1 MEKDTKS
8 DKELQQRNKLLQQLS
23 WDYGISAEEIQA
35 VLTGKKK
42 YAGHYTKKDL
52 FQKML
57 ETYSWFTILQLF
69 SPYEIKKLLTPDLIN
84 RLRMHSLRKKY
95 EFIRRRLHQVV

>member
-1 MEKDTKS
+1 MEKDPKN
-8 DKELQQRNKLLQQLS
+8 DIELQERYKLLQQLS

-35 VLTGKKK
+35 VLKGKKK
-42 YAGHYTKKDL
+42 YAGHYTKEGL

-69 SPYEIKKLLTPDLIN
+69 SPYEIKKLLTPDLVN
-84 RLRMHSLRKKY
+84 RLRVHSLRKKY